1 MGAEVS
7 YNRIAN
13 TFDGNIDLT
22 LKVKLKAFGGL
33 GVSKLVGPVTFDTL
47 LKVPVMGLLYL

>member
-1 MGAEVS
+1 MTD
-7 YNRIAN
+7 N
-13 TFDGNIDLT
+13 TIGKWGKMRRTWVL
-22 LKVKLKAFGGL
+22 G